1 MPVIPHMP
9 WVLRNIPIPPGIY
22 NEVCVQ
28 LKKKID
34 AGMFEPLSTLY
45 QSCWFCVVKKD
56 GKSLRIVQ
64 SLEPLNAVT
73 IQQSG
78 VSPFMNLLAESFAG
92 RACGSILNL
101 FVGYDKRALAEG
113 SRDFTTFQTPYE
125 PLRSTVLPMGW
136 SNSVLIFQGDI
147 TFILHEEIL
156 KITQPFIDDV
166 PIKGPAT
173 RYIQPDTGSAWKL
186 C

>member
-1 MPVIPHMP
+1 MKDLPKLSPNPPTFVPTGRYNQERKEIIDKMNPGFLLPIEHALLHHFMCLHQDGFAWNNSERGHFREGFFPPIEMPVIPHMP

-73 IQQSG
+73 IQHSG
-78 VSPFMNLLAESFAG
+78 VPPFRSEE
-92 RACGSILNL
+92 RR
-101 FVGYDKRALAEG
+101 VGKEC
-113 SRDFTTFQTPYE
+113 S
-125 PLRSTVLPMGW
+125 S
-136 SNSVLIFQGDI
+136 
-147 TFILHEEIL
+147 
-156 KITQPFIDDV
+156 
-166 PIKGPAT
+166 
-173 RYIQPDTGSAWKL
+173 
-186 C
+186 